1 MRQRSGPTHKI
12 LTDSAS
18 HRIHLLV
25 DWVDI
30 DLWEKRVLYALLAYQ
45 VVLCNNTTTGG
56 ATRSFG
62 REREREIRNPK
73 WSFVG
78 GREGELDKVTS
89 KYVKSNA
96 FGTKAEPAFSKQR
109 TFLDWLAP
117 RKHPKKGRV

>member
-1 MRQRSGPTHKI
+1 MRFWPTKWFYATTSPPVVPLGP
-12 LTDSAS
+12 
-18 HRIHLLV
+18 LV
-25 DWVDI
+25 
-30 DLWEKRVLYALLAYQ
+30 
-45 VVLCNNTTTGG
+45 
-56 ATRSFG
+56 
-62 REREREIRNPK
+62 EREREIRNPK